1 MKYLLMSLLG
11 LMMSLPAFASLD
23 AAASEVVKTE
33 AGLNYEITLDEV
45 QTQTEDYYVN
55 FGRVYVGDRRNAVFT
70 LRNRGSLPIIVQDI
84 DIEGYGFNGGDNCP
98 RILTRGD
105 RCSIRVTFRPRQQGQ
120 YRGQVDIELSG
131 HEDIRLH
138 LRGRGVW

>member
-11 LMMSLPAFASLD
+11 LMISVPALASD
-23 AAASEVVKTE
+23 E
-33 AGLNYEITLDEV
+33 AMVSTQESNLSYEITFDEV

-55 FGRVYVGDRRNAVFT
+55 FGRVYTGDRRTAVFT

-84 DIEGYGFNGGDNCP
+84 DIDGNGFRGSDNCP

-131 HEDIRLH
+131 HEDIRIH
-138 LRGRGVW
+138 LRGRGVR